1 MTPAFPRTYSVP
13 RDGHI
18 VEVCVEDRDELR
30 ELRTE
35 MELLRRID
43 RRTAPSQLSAVPLSE
58 GKYTSE
64 DRRELAKI
72 LGDARNSAVKAC
84 AAIVDQEFDDLRK
97 EILMSVVN
105 EQAEKIA
112 HEIAESGAADILG
125 EQPPSVEDALNAA
138 EAELAKIAALAD
150 AGSHE
155 ATKPP
160 SHEADDSESR
170 QVETVVPTA
179 AEPVFPSIAPQGLES
194 ISSQPIESEP
204 ARNTPPTA
212 NTSLTPERAEQ
223 VVCEIEAGIR
233 KLASILSTE
242 VNDQWKKAESAF
254 HDVLDLRGQAQ
265 QAYQNTSA
273 MLAQIAHLKEEM
285 EIARDDAEV
294 ARREAKLLRDD
305 ARRSKELAEAAAAAC
320 TRTSR

>member
-1 MTPAFPRTYSVP
+1 MTPAFPRNYSVP
-13 RDGHI
+13 RDGHV
-18 VEVCVEDRDELR
+18 VEVRVENRDELR

-35 MELLRRID
+35 VELLRRID
-43 RRTAPSQLSAVPLSE
+43 RRTVPDRLSAVPLSE

-72 LGDARNSAVKAC
+72 LGDAQNPAVKAC

-138 EAELAKIAALAD
+138 EAELAKIAALTNVSSD
-150 AGSHE
+150 E
-155 ATKPP
+155 ATL
-160 SHEADDSESR
+160 R
-170 QVETVVPTA
+170 QCDEGNEVVPRQDMAVSPVVDEPAVA
-179 AEPVFPSIAPQGLES
+179 AFADPSFGS
-194 ISSQPIESEP
+194 IGSQSIESEP
-204 ARNTPPTA
+204 IQKAQPTA
-212 NTSLTPERAEQ
+212 NSSITPERAEQ

-254 HDVLDLRGQAQ
+254 HDVLNLRGQAQ
-265 QAYQNTSA
+265 KAYQNTSA

-320 TRTSR
+320 TRTS